1 VDLTAYG
8 DTLPSGQETKKK
20 FLKFPVAYETNSQIM
35 SLTRLGEEETV
46 PWFIRME

>member
-1 VDLTAYG
+1 MV
-8 DTLPSGQETKKK
+8 TLFPPARKKKK